1 MPRNVVCPSALAGM
15 MQNCVCFVCI
25 SKLYQPIEK
34 PDRTLG
40 IETVAGDA
48 MRQVLLQH
56 LHDAKIQDGC
66 GKVLYS
72 SINTLKKGPVYLL
85 GYNPGGDPAKE
96 FMTLAEHVSQS
107 PPDWNEYVDAE
118 WMPRGIRCP
127 AGQALLQR
135 RVRWLLEQLGLQTRE
150 VCASNLIFGRSKSQ
164 ADLSNEQMLA
174 DCCWPIHEWIMEQ
187 VQPRMI
193 LCIGGSKIPDYMI
206 RKGEADLSKNVLP
219 SMGD

>member
-1 MPRNVVCPSALAGM
+1 
-15 MQNCVCFVCI
+15 
-25 SKLYQPIEK
+25 
-34 PDRTLG
+34 
-40 IETVAGDA
+40 

-56 LHDAKIQDGC
+56 LHDAKIQDWC

-96 FMTLAEHVSQS
+96 SMTLAEHVSQS

-206 RKGEADLSKNVLP
+206 RKGRSRFIEECPSEHGDWMCQAIQWNEAQLISIPHLSRYSIDAHPDVVNWIRNLRDSSLVIP
-219 SMGD
+219 

>member
-1 MPRNVVCPSALAGM
+1 MAHVGEFHRWTTALNVKLLLPPRQSRGA
-15 MQNCVCFVCI
+15 
-25 SKLYQPIEK
+25 S
-34 PDRTLG
+34 LG
-40 IETVAGDA
+40 RLVAGDA

-56 LHDAKIQDGC
+56 LHDAKIQDWC

-96 FMTLAEHVSQS
+96 SMTLAEHVSQS

-135 RVRWLLEQLGLQTRE
+135 RVRWLLEQTRI
-150 VCASNLIFGRSKSQ
+150 ANT
-164 ADLSNEQMLA
+164 
-174 DCCWPIHEWIMEQ
+174 
-187 VQPRMI
+187 
-193 LCIGGSKIPDYMI
+193 
-206 RKGEADLSKNVLP
+206 
-219 SMGD
+219 